1 MGCKSKKKKKKK
13 KRYERLN
20 KERGGAYF
28 GEQKFTLNVEKILLT
43 RYRYPSFFREGKI
56 PFICGGT
63 NYYIESLLWKIL
75 IDEDTPLLLH
85 KKRKLEPAE
94 VRDQPPTDRVATDD
108 IDIDHVDFEKDDETL
123 ATDLLYKKL
132 KVSKI
137 IEPNDFKE
145 ISKLRISTD
154 V

>member
-1 MGCKSKKKKKKK
+1 M
-13 KRYERLN
+13 
-20 KERGGAYF
+20 
-28 GEQKFTLNVEKILLT
+28 
-43 RYRYPSFFREGKI
+43 
-56 PFICGGT
+56 
-63 NYYIESLLWKIL
+63 
-75 IDEDTPLLLH
+75 H

-137 IEPNDFKE
+137 VEPNDFKE